1 MARRAPLVQRLTLPA
16 TVRSLYPARMFVD
29 AVAREAGLDDA
40 EREAFDLAVTEA
52 VSNAIRHGSPRG
64 AENQVALAVI
74 DEGPRLIVT
83 VTDEGPGFIPKGFA
97 LPDPQSYADH
107 GRGLYLI
114 HELMDEVE
122 FTQNGGTTVRMAKTK
137 KQWPDRARSAPR
149 KRGASGG
156 TLPGCGES

>member
-1 MARRAPLVQRLTLPA
+1 MERPAPLVQHLTLPA

-64 AENQVALAVI
+64 AENQVELCVI
-74 DEGPRLIVT
+74 DDGTRLVVT
-83 VTDEGPGFIPKGFA
+83 VSDEGEGFVPA
-97 LPDPQSYADH
+97 SYSLPDPQSYADH

-114 HELMDEVE
+114 HSLMDEVE
-122 FTQNGGTTVRMAKTK
+122 FTRNGGTTVRMAKTK
-137 KQWPDRARSAPR
+137 KQRRDPSRSAP
-149 KRGASGG
+149 
-156 TLPGCGES
+156 